1 MIENLSHSDAM
12 KAYESIDVLID
23 QLFAG
28 WYGGIAVELMSLG
41 KPVISYIRESDLRFI
56 PAKMKQDLPII
67 KTSPNDIFETLKYV
81 IEMDRSDL
89 NLIAKRSREFVENWH
104 NPETIAKKISDDLQS
119 IQ

>member
-1 MIENLSHSDAM
+1 
-12 KAYESIDVLID
+12 
-23 QLFAG
+23 
-28 WYGGIAVELMSLG
+28 
-41 KPVISYIRESDLRFI
+41 
-56 PAKMKQDLPII
+56 MKQDLPII